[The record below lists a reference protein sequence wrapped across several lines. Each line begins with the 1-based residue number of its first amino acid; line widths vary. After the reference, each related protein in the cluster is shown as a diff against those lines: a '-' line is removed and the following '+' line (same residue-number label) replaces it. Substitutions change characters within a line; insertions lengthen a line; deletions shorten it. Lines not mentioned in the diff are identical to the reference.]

1 MIKDKALEYFKN
13 GYSCSESIIQSCI
26 DEGICSPELLPCATT
41 FSGGMSS
48 GCLCGA
54 VAASQIVLGYLF
66 GRNNKFGNNIFAR
79 EKAAQFVDEFKSRN
93 KVTCCRVL
101 CAGLEGMA
109 RKEHCC
115 KMVSDASEILENL
128 INIKVQG

>member
-13 GYSCSESIIQSCI
+13 GYSCSESIIQAYI
-26 DEGICSPELLPCATT
+26 DQGLCPIELLPCATT

-54 VAASQIVLGYLF
+54 IAAGQIILGYHF
-66 GRNNKFGNNIFAR
+66 GRNNKHNNEISAR
-79 EKAAQFVDEFKSRN
+79 AKAAKLIEEFKKRN

-101 CAGLEGMA
+101 SAGLDGSA
-109 RKEHCC
+109 RKEHCSKLVADVC
-115 KMVSDASEILENL
+115 EILDEMMNV
-128 INIKVQG
+128 KV

>member
-1 MIKDKALEYFKN
+1 MLKENALKYFKN
-13 GYSCSESIIQSCI
+13 GYSCSESIIQACA
-26 DEGICSPELLPCATT
+26 DEGICPQELLPCATT

-54 VAASQIVLGYLF
+54 VAASQIVLGYLY
-66 GRNNKFGNNIFAR
+66 GRNNKFGNNVFAR
-79 EKAAQFVDEFKSRN
+79 EKAAQLAEEFRRRN
-93 KVTCCRVL
+93 KVTCCKVL

-115 KMVSDASEILENL
+115 KMVEDACEILTDLAEV
-128 INIKVQG
+128 KV